1 MKTKI
6 YLPFHKFHKRK
17 HCIQSLRFLHKNR
30 ELQNI
35 NKYFILHNLNIQY
48 YHKPLDITV
57 YKLEMYLVSGV
68 CEVLNS

>member
-6 YLPFHKFHKRK
+6 YLPFHKRK
-17 HCIQSLRFLHKNR
+17 HCIQSLRFLHENR

-35 NKYFILHNLNIQY
+35 NKYFILYKSLVNLNIQY

-57 YKLEMYLVSGV
+57 CRLEMYLVYARY
-68 CEVLNS
+68 